1 MLTIALV
8 REILRYLAATAWRLS
23 RRRRLWSKETSAL
36 RDRLSML
43 KFLPVLLLLLPVVAV
58 AQEVPL
64 EAERDLWCGT
74 ALKLMTRDVPADITP
89 EKQAAASVYAEGG
102 QRLIDRA
109 IPIYLESGYAPEVL
123 DSFRARLETQVGRV
137 VNGSDG
143 GSDDAPYTFQDCAAL
158 IGQ

>member
-1 MLTIALV
+1 ML
-8 REILRYLAATAWRLS
+8 R
-23 RRRRLWSKETSAL
+23 
-36 RDRLSML
+36 
-43 KFLPVLLLLLPVVAV
+43 FLPVLLMLMPIAAV

-74 ALKLMTRDVPADITP
+74 ALKLMTRDVPADTTP
-89 EKQAAASVYAEGG
+89 EKQAAANIYAEGG

-109 IPIYLESGYAPEVL
+109 IPIYLESGYSPEAL
-123 DSFRARLETQVGRV
+123 ESFRARLEGQVGRV

>member
-1 MLTIALV
+1 MLRV
-8 REILRYLAATAWRLS
+8 
-23 RRRRLWSKETSAL
+23 
-36 RDRLSML
+36 
-43 KFLPVLLLLLPVVAV
+43 LPVLFLLLPIA
-58 AQEVPL
+58 AIGQEVPV

-89 EKQAAASVYAEGG
+89 EKQAAANIYAEGG

-109 IPIYLESGYAPEVL
+109 LPIYLESGYAPEAL
-123 DSFRARLETQVGRV
+123 DSFRARLEVQVGRV

-143 GSDDAPYTFQDCAAL
+143 GSNDAPYTFQDCSAL